1 MGLQL
6 LTILHDSF
14 LSMPVTKFIEQGV
27 VVANNQLTHDTWELI
42 LESPNIAQHTK
53 AGQFV
58 MITCAND
65 RSDPLLRRPF
75 SVAEVTNATHVSLL
89 YKVVGIGTELMLH
102 MSPGETAS
110 MIGPLGHGFEVADT
124 ENHIMIGGGIGMA
137 PLLILSD
144 LINSQSDAKIHTLQ
158 GARSSRDLLVMD
170 RFKPFGDTYVSTD
183 DGTEGHHGFITEVLN
198 SLEYEDAAVYCCG
211 PTPMMQATAKIAK
224 AKGWPC
230 QVSVEIEMA
239 CGMGACLGCAV
250 RRINVNEGV
259 KKYLTACNDGPV
271 LNPEEI
277 WA

>member
-1 MGLQL
+1 
-6 LTILHDSF
+6 
-14 LSMPVTKFIEQGV
+14 MPVTQFIEDGL

-42 LESPNIAQHTK
+42 LKSPNIAKHTR

-58 MITCAND
+58 MVTCGKD

-75 SVAEVTNATHVSLL
+75 SVAEVIDASQVSLL
-89 YKVVGIGTELMLH
+89 YKVVGIGTELMLDL
-102 MSPGETAS
+102 SVGEEIS
-110 MIGPLGHGFEVADT
+110 LLGPLGHGFEVSDT
-124 ENHIMIGGGIGMA
+124 QNHIMIGGGIGMA

-158 GARSSRDLLVMD
+158 GARSNRDLLVMD
-170 RFKPFGDTYVSTD
+170 RFKPFGNTYVSTD
-183 DGTEGHHGFITEVLN
+183 DGTEGHHGFITEVLE
-198 SLEYEDAAVYCCG
+198 SLNYEDAAVYCCG

-239 CGMGACLGCAV
+239 CGMGACLGCAI
-250 RRINVNEGV
+250 RRIDVDEGV
-259 KKYLTACNDGPV
+259 KKFLTACKDGPV

-277 WA
+277 WG

>member
-1 MGLQL
+1 MA
-6 LTILHDSF
+6 
-14 LSMPVTKFIEQGV
+14 VTKFIEDGL

-42 LESPNIAQHTK
+42 LESPKIAKQTK

-58 MITCAND
+58 MLTCAQD
-65 RSDPLLRRPF
+65 RTDPLLRRPF
-75 SVAEVTNATHVSLL
+75 SVAEVIDETRISIL
-89 YKVVGIGTELMLH
+89 YKVVGIGTELMLG
-102 MSPGETAS
+102 MSPGVTAS
-110 MIGPLGHGFEVADT
+110 MIGPLGHGFDVAET

-144 LINSQSDAKIHTLQ
+144 LINSELGSESDSKIHTLQ

-183 DGTEGHHGFITEVLN
+183 DGTEGHHGFITEVLEQ
-198 SLEYEDAAVYCCG
+198 LDYEDAAVYCCG
-211 PTPMMQATAKIAK
+211 PTPMMQATAKVAK

-239 CGMGACLGCAV
+239 CGMGACLGCSIPRAGDH
-250 RRINVNEGV
+250 EGV
-259 KKYLTACNDGPV
+259 HKYLHACKDGPV